1 MAFAIGLPVNVIAFL
16 LAGPALRANGFAP
29 PAFPVPS
36 LTDASVLRALLGS
49 AVLMALVAVFS
60 LGVGAI
66 LRRSAGAIAGV
77 VLLIIV
83 PTILASVLPLTVAQ
97 WLMRLTPA
105 GGFAVQRAKPPTD
118 TLVEPFALIGPWTG
132 LTVAAVYAVG
142 ALVLGAWLFRKRDA

>member
-1 MAFAIGLPVNVIAFL
+1 
-16 LAGPALRANGFAP
+16 
-29 PAFPVPS
+29 
-36 LTDASVLRALLGS
+36 
-49 AVLMALVAVFS
+49 MALVAVFS

-83 PTILASVLPLTVAQ
+83 PTIMASVLPLTVAQ

-118 TLVEPFALIGPWTG
+118 TLVEPFAMIGPWTG